1 MLIAPRGNEQKIE
14 RKRVFRGAKR
24 PQRSVTRSVPI
35 QCQLPLGHDGKKQ
48 ILFLTKNRKIYVF
61 NDING
66 VDIKSLYAI
75 LGLTINEVNMK
86 IECPKCKQQYSVE
99 DALVGEEVE
108 CTACNHVF
116 VVQKKEPFKL
126 EKANPSSEEQSG
138 IQTPNETTIKRIQI
152 LMELQEWDKARMH
165 CEKALDSAPENPD
178 LYLLL
183 CLINHKLT
191 NEALLTESNCDL
203 AEDKHFVTAI
213 KFASAERKQQLLDI
227 QSKSQK
233 ERIRQYEFY
242 LWKCM
247 KQNMVSTVSMLSK
260 SKNALTEDFFFQ
272 KALEY
277 APSEQKEMLI
287 HLQEEQDSNTS
298 FMRKIWRNIKK
309 IGKAF
314 KLGAAIGIV
323 FGIIAVLW
331 ISFTNKYAD
340 VEEKVLCA
348 AIFLSA
354 GGALGALMGA
364 FWKKF
369 FKQNTKIT
377 TIALN
382 IISGTV
388 LGSVVFA
395 FISSGIDYSGSPRLR
410 KKVSFFECLINNL
423 FDSSFLFCVL
433 IVILFSCIWCVIWYH
448 MEKTRKKEELQRLQ
462 DIESEYLLLKE
473 KESEII
479 SKEKELEQDQKS
491 ISSSNDTLDHSLQS
505 LEEYH
510 SLDMENI
517 ITKSKEKYNRRSDII
532 RKLRRFLFVFVMS
545 ALTCFAISYLL
556 GFNILSLD
564 EWYRH
569 FPWAFFIEVVMCF
582 VWSFVICKMINKNEP
597 ILFWITFILLSTCL
611 VFYVFFG
618 ALSFY
623 WHKFF
628 IVCPIMLF
636 WYGISKQII
645 KLSPEEKLRKKE
657 TPSETALRHAWE
669 RRDPAF
675 EIAERERL
683 NKMLAGLPEKERQE
697 LLKKQA
703 KYEAR
708 QDEERLF

>member
-1 MLIAPRGNEQKIE
+1 
-14 RKRVFRGAKR
+14 
-24 PQRSVTRSVPI
+24 
-35 QCQLPLGHDGKKQ
+35 
-48 ILFLTKNRKIYVF
+48 
-61 NDING
+61 
-66 VDIKSLYAI
+66 
-75 LGLTINEVNMK
+75 MK
-86 IECPKCKQQYSVE
+86 IECPKCKQQYSVD

-108 CTACNHVF
+108 CTTCNHVF
-116 VVQKKEPFKL
+116 VVQKKEPVKL
-126 EKANPSSEEQSG
+126 EKANPSSQEQSG
-138 IQTPNETTIKRIQI
+138 SQAPNETTIKRIQI

-165 CEKALDSAPENPD
+165 CEKALDSDPENTD
-178 LYLLL
+178 LYLML

-191 NEALLTESNCDL
+191 NEALLTESSCDL
-203 AEDKHFVTAI
+203 MEDKHFVTAI

-227 QSKSQK
+227 QSRSQK

-298 FMRKIWRNIKK
+298 LFRKIWRNIKK
-309 IGKAF
+309 SGKSI

-323 FGIIAVLW
+323 FGIIAILW

-348 AIFLSA
+348 AIFLFA
-354 GGALGALMGA
+354 GGALGAVIDV

-369 FKQNTKIT
+369 YKQNTKLT
-377 TIALN
+377 TIVLR
-382 IISGTV
+382 IIFGTV
-388 LGSVVFA
+388 LSSVVFA
-395 FISSGIDYSGSPRLR
+395 FISSGIDYSGSPRLKR
-410 KKVSFFECLINNL
+410 KVSFFECLIYNI

-433 IVILFSCIWCVIWYH
+433 IVILFCCIWCAIWYH
-448 MEKTRKKEELQRLQ
+448 MEKNRRKQELKKMQ
-462 DIESEYLLLKE
+462 DLESEYLLQK
-473 KESEII
+473 KIESEII
-479 SKEKELEQDQKS
+479 SKENDLAQDQKD

-505 LEEYH
+505 SEEYH
-510 SLDMENI
+510 SLDVENLR
-517 ITKSKEKYNRRSDII
+517 TKSMKKYNRRSDIM
-532 RKLRRFLFVFVMS
+532 RKLRRFLFVFIMS
-545 ALTCFAISYLL
+545 VLTCFAVSYLL

-564 EWYRH
+564 EWYHH

-618 ALSFY
+618 VLSFY

-683 NKMLAGLPEKERQE
+683 KKMLAGLPEKERQE

-703 KYEAR
+703 EYEAR
-708 QDEERLF
+708 QDEEKLS